1 MDDIDQ
7 EIMEKGGDNE
17 IELNIMQVPAKLQ
30 EAEVQHLIKKLKFN
44 LGLEVNPY
52 WSDDDIKS

>member
-1 MDDIDQ
+1 
-7 EIMEKGGDNE
+7 MEKGGDNE